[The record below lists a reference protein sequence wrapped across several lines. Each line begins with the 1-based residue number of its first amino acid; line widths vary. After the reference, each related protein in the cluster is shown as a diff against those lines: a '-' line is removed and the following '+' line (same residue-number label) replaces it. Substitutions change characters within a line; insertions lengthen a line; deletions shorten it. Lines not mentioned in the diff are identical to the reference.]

1 MNAPK
6 NFWPK
11 KRIVQRANRF
21 RPICLYIL
29 IFLILIP
36 LDISAQR
43 VIDAPAEL
51 KSVDV
56 IEHTGDKIPFD
67 LIFTDDHGQR
77 VNIGGYFNQDKPAIL
92 ILGYYTCPMLCNLVF
107 NGVRDAINDMPLAL
121 GRDYTII
128 TVSIDSSE
136 TEVVAAAKK
145 KNYLKSLKK
154 EVSDSAWMFLTGSAD
169 QSRSLADAIGFKYYY
184 DEKSEQYAHAAL
196 ITILTPD
203 GTISRYLYGI
213 QFNTRDLRLALVEAS
228 EGRIGNTLDKILLY
242 CYHYDP
248 DRRGYTLFA
257 ERLMRLGGLIT
268 LAFLAVFIG
277 FLFFREKGKKTRE
290 QIGRN

>member
-1 MNAPK
+1 MQKENK
-6 NFWPK
+6 
-11 KRIVQRANRF
+11 F
-21 RPICLYIL
+21 RLICPCIL
-29 IFLILIP
+29 IFIILIP

-43 VIDAPAEL
+43 VTGAPTEL

-56 IEHTGDKIPFD
+56 IEHTGDKIPYD
-67 LIFTDDHGQR
+67 LIFTDDHGRQ

-107 NGVRDAINDMPLAL
+107 NGVRDAINEMPLAL

-128 TVSIDSSE
+128 TVSIASSE

-154 EVSDSAWMFLTGSAD
+154 EVSENAWMFLTGSAD
-169 QSRSLADAIGFKYYY
+169 QSRTLADAIGFKYYY

-213 QFNTRDLRLALVEAS
+213 QFNPRDLRLALVEAS